1 MLISIILIIT
11 VALQLTVAIM
21 AFRLIR
27 VSRGPVAWVLISI
40 AFSLLAGQRIVE
52 LIDSFSLQAGNRMI
66 DNINYLTGLFTSIL
80 ITIGVSFIARILTSY
95 KKTEDIRKVSEQRYR
110 TLFNNTSDL
119 IIVFDKKGNLIE
131 TNLAVSEALGY
142 SKTELMTKNI
152 SDLTSS
158 SHADILI
165 DINIKLKGSDKYIF
179 EAEYVSKNGT
189 NIPVEINTKPLNL
202 NREEYLICISRIIT
216 ERREMR
222 KKILK
227 TIIDTEEKERKR
239 FAKELHDGLGPLLS
253 TIKLYINELE
263 AENIESK
270 EKKEYINYSNELI
283 DEAVTNIRT
292 ISNNITPNI
301 ISGYGLVKS
310 IESFCNKI
318 NKTQQIEVRF
328 KTINIEGKFD
338 ETIELIF
345 YRIVTE
351 LISNTIKHASA
362 SQINIVL
369 EFLNNKL
376 ILTYKDDGVGFNLK
390 EVLDDEKSGMGL
402 KNIIS
407 RINSINGSYYFNENT
422 GQGTEITIKVDADKP
437 N

>member
-1 MLISIILIIT
+1 MLISIILLIT
-11 VALQLTVAIM
+11 VILQLTVAIM
-21 AFRLIR
+21 AFMLIK
-27 VSRGPVAWVLISI
+27 VSRRPAAWILISI
-40 AFSLLAGQRIVE
+40 AFLLLAGQRGVE
-52 LIDSFSLQAGNRMI
+52 FIDSLNTQAGNRMI
-66 DNINYLTGLFTSIL
+66 DNINYMTGLFTSTL
-80 ITIGVSFIARILTSY
+80 LTIGVILIARILTSY
-95 KKTEDIRKVSEQRYR
+95 KKTEDIRKVSEQRFR

-131 TNLAVSEALGY
+131 ANLATSEALGY
-142 SKTELMTKNI
+142 SKTQLMTKNI
-152 SDLTSS
+152 SDLASS
-158 SHADILI
+158 SHSNLLHDIQS
-165 DINIKLKGSDKYIF
+165 KLKDSDKYIF
-179 EAEYVSKNGT
+179 EAEYISKNGN

-216 ERREMR
+216 ERQEMR

-253 TIKLYINELE
+253 TIKLYINELDA
-263 AENIESK
+263 AEIDQK

-283 DEAVTNIRT
+283 DEAVASTRN

-301 ISGYGLVKS
+301 ISSYGLVKS
-310 IESFCNKI
+310 LESFCNKI
-318 NKTQQIEVRF
+318 NKAQQLEVSF
-328 KTINIEGKFD
+328 KTINIDSKFD

-351 LISNTIKHASA
+351 LINNTIKHASA
-362 SQINIVL
+362 SHINIIL
-369 EFLNNKL
+369 ELLNNKL
-376 ILTYKDDGVGFNLK
+376 ILTYRDDGIGFNLR
-390 EVLDDEKSGMGL
+390 EVLEDDKSGMGL

-407 RINSINGSYYFNENT
+407 RINSINGSYFFDENVKN
-422 GQGTEITIKVDADKP
+422 GTEITIKVDAAKT